1 MLEHKEMMINFR
13 DSSSYTEMREECLKD
28 LECFFI
34 DNKWWAGNY
43 GVQFKNKPR
52 PEFNKIW
59 KAINRVVGD
68 ICEMELNAIIVSNSD
83 EATDEDSEL
92 LQKRWRNDFNASDGA
107 EASEIATMEAAIGG
121 FGCTKMVSKFEDEE
135 NPNPERQ
142 YLCSE
147 IIHSACTHVFFD
159 AASIRKDKA
168 DSRYGWQLIRTNRKA
183 IEEEYGKSVTP
194 FAGEVFIATDNAINY
209 RDNKKD
215 LILAHYW
222 EVVEKKLT
230 TYDFSAMVPLKITT
244 GDGIKDEFGNKY
256 TREDLKEMR
265 DDYKEQIGEDV
276 PTTKRKIKCVEYALC
291 DGEGYLEK
299 AKTPFKRVPL
309 FPRYGYHTVING
321 NEYYCGEVRKRRDTE
336 MFQNMYGSTMME
348 IMAAPQIPKPEY
360 LPEQIAAHAAE
371 RSRADIDNAAFL
383 LSDPVTDANGN
394 ITHMGPIGY
403 SQPPQM
409 GTGLQ
414 AAGAFLEQNTAEH
427 NGMGS
432 ATVPANT
439 SASAVQAVNERQDDT
454 YTPMVRNT
462 MHAIKAQC
470 EAWIPAAQAIY
481 FSNQRKIR
489 VEEADG
495 NYAQVTTLEMKQ
507 MDDGSYGPYGNA
519 ARGRYSVMIK
529 QGQSYKDTKAAEL
542 EQNLQIVQAMGT
554 DTPVGQMASLQLVLS
569 TTGEGTYFSRKI
581 ARFQQMEMLM
591 GMGIDP
597 EPQNPEEEQYIQQK
611 MQQMQM
617 AAQSQQETPEM
628 VAARAQEGL
637 AQAEMI
643 KAKNAEDKNKI
654 SLIDAETRRID
665 VVADAEA
672 KGIELQ
678 RKDLESKMKLV
689 QSMQPKAM

>member
-1 MLEHKEMMINFR
+1 MLEHKEMMINFK
-13 DSSSYTEMREECLKD
+13 DSSSYTDMREECLKD

-83 EATDEDSEL
+83 DATDEDSEL

-135 NPNPERQ
+135 NPDPEKQ

-147 IIHSACTHVFFD
+147 IIHSACTHVFTD

-168 DSRYGWQLIRTNRKA
+168 DMRWGWELIRTNRKA
-183 IEEEYGKSVTP
+183 IEEEYGRSVTP
-194 FAGEVFIATDNAINY
+194 FAGEVFIASDNSINY

-230 TYDFSAMVPLKITT
+230 TYDFSAMVNLQITT
-244 GDGIKDEFGNKY
+244 GDGIKDQSGNKY
-256 TREDLKEMR
+256 KQDDLKLMRED
-265 DDYKEQIGEDV
+265 YKAEIGEDV

-348 IMAAPQIPKPEY
+348 IMAAPQVTKPEY

-371 RSRADIDNAAFL
+371 RARADIDNAAFL

-394 ITHMGPIGY
+394 ITHMGPIAY

-409 GTGLQ
+409 GSGLQ
-414 AAGAFLEQNTAEH
+414 GAGAFLDKNTAEH

-439 SASAVQAVNERQDDT
+439 AAAAVQAVNERQDDA

-495 NYAQVTTLEMKQ
+495 NYSQITTLEMKQ

-581 ARFQQMEMLM
+581 ARFQQMDMLM

-597 EPQNPEEEQYIQQK
+597 EPQNPEEEKYVQQK
-611 MQQMQM
+611 IQQMQM
-617 AAQSQQETPEM
+617 AAQNQQPDPQMLAAQAMQQE
-628 VAARAQEGL
+628 
-637 AQAEMI
+637 AQAKMMDAQSNMVD
-643 KAKNAEDKNKI
+643 KQVDQYNAETK
-654 SLIDAETRRID
+654 RID
-665 VVADAEA
+665 VIGNLQA
-672 KGIELQ
+672 KNIDLQ
-678 RKDLESKMKLV
+678 RKDGEAFMKVV
-689 QSMQPKAM
+689 QSSQPKAM

>member
-1 MLEHKEMMINFR
+1 MINFR

-59 KAINRVVGD
+59 KAINRVIGD

-83 EATDEDSEL
+83 EATDEDCEL

-121 FGCTKMVSKFEDEE
+121 FGCTKDVTKFEDEE
-135 NPNPERQ
+135 NPDPEKQ

-168 DSRYGWQLIRTNRKA
+168 DMRWGWQLIRTNRKS
-183 IEEEYGKSVTP
+183 IEEEYGRNVTP

-230 TYDFSAMVPLKITT
+230 TYDFSAMVPLQITT
-244 GDGIKDEFGNKY
+244 GDGIKDQVGNKY
-256 TREDLKEMR
+256 TRDDLKTMR
-265 DDYKEQIGEDV
+265 EDYKAEIGEDV
-276 PTTKRKIKCVEYALC
+276 PTKTRKVKCVEYALC

-299 AKTPFKRVPL
+299 VKTPFKRVPL
-309 FPRYGYHTVING
+309 YPRYGYYAVING

-348 IMAAPQIPKPEY
+348 IMAAPQITKPEY

-371 RSRADIDNAAFL
+371 RARADIDNAAFL

-394 ITHMGPIGY
+394 ITHMGPIAY

-409 GTGLQ
+409 GSGLQ
-414 AAGAFLEQNTAEH
+414 GAGAFLDQNTAEH

-439 SASAVQAVNERQDDT
+439 AAATVQAVNERQDDT
-454 YTPMVRNT
+454 YTPLVRNI

-470 EAWIPAAQAIY
+470 EGWIPAAQAIY

-489 VEEADG
+489 VEESDG
-495 NYAQVTTLEMKQ
+495 NYSQVTTLEMKQ
-507 MDDGSYGPYGNA
+507 MDDGSYRPYGNA
-519 ARGRYSVMIK
+519 ARGRYSVMVK

-581 ARFQQMEMLM
+581 ARYQQIDILM

-597 EPQNPEEEQYIQQK
+597 EPQNPEEEQYMQQK

-617 AAQSQQETPEM
+617 AAQNQQPDPQMLAAQAMQQE
-628 VAARAQEGL
+628 
-637 AQAEMI
+637 
-643 KAKNAEDKNKI
+643 
-654 SLIDAETRRID
+654 
-665 VVADAEA
+665 AEA
-672 KGIELQ
+672 KMM
-678 RKDLESKMKLV
+678 DA
-689 QSMQPKAM
+689 QSNMIDKQVDQFNAETKRMM